1 MLQKKTQGY
10 LIHAIAGALLL
21 PILYYYSLKKNSLM
35 CALIPTI
42 PVLGL
47 YGLYCTVDNNGNIDK
62 YLKNITIFGVLYA
75 LFFLLI
81 IFLYNNTKD
90 IVSSAIIS
98 LVLWII
104 ITMMYIVYIKD

>member
-10 LIHAIAGALLL
+10 LLHSIVGAILL
-21 PILYYYSLKKNSLM
+21 PILYYYSLKKNSLI

-42 PVLGL
+42 PILGL
-47 YGLYCTVDNNGNIDK
+47 YGLYCTIDNNGNINK
-62 YLKNITIFGVLYA
+62 YLKNITIFGLLYA

>member
-10 LIHAIAGALLL
+10 IIHAIAGALLL

-47 YGLYCTVDNNGNIDK
+47 YGLYCTVDRNGDIDK
-62 YLKNITIFGVLYA
+62 YLKNITTFGVIYA
-75 LFFLLI
+75 LFFLMTI
-81 IFLYNNTKD
+81 CLYKFTND
-90 IVSSAIIS
+90 IVLSSILSLIVWFIVTII
-98 LVLWII
+98 
-104 ITMMYIVYIKD
+104 YILYINN